1 ANKKTDQADQKIK
14 KYFYKDTYE
23 FSDDHDCKM
32 LGVNEK
38 QFQINQKPSKQEDKN
53 ASFTTPMLNPEMK
66 TNQGR
71 TEISFLIYYFSM
83 A

>member
-1 ANKKTDQADQKIK
+1 
-14 KYFYKDTYE
+14 
-23 FSDDHDCKM
+23 M

-71 TEISFLIYYFSM
+71 TKNSFLKYYFSM